1 VNPDVSAPHR
11 ERNTRREKTM
21 SIARVEEIQVAIE
34 SLPYQDYIH
43 LRQWFS
49 KRDWEKWDRQI
60 EADSESG
67 KLDVLIEGTLK
78 GVIIELAQERR
89 DLFFEMILEAI
100 EEIGLANAIRE
111 GRQNEFVSEES
122 IMAILERQA

>member
-1 VNPDVSAPHR
+1 
-11 ERNTRREKTM
+11 M

-34 SLPYQDYIH
+34 SLPYQEYIR

-49 KRDWEKWDRQI
+49 QRDWEKWGRQI

-67 KLDVLIEGTLK
+67 KLGFLTEEALK

-89 DLFFEMILEAI
+89 DLFLEMILEAI

-111 GRQNEFVSEES
+111 GRQDEFVSEES
-122 IMAILERQA
+122 IVAILEGQA